1 MPNSFILDEYLVKL
15 GFTTDTV
22 GYARFANAL
31 RDASSLVEN
40 QTFGMAKKILEAQG
54 AATGLFAAIGA
65 GALGM
70 ADKVAMAD
78 QDYRLLALHMYT
90 SLPVAREL
98 KVALDAL
105 GQPLENVMWDPELAA
120 RFHQLVDDQRRLT
133 EELGPNFESNMVKI
147 RDVRFEFTRLGVTIE
162 DYLIPMIVNDL
173 AAAFGTNIDG
183 MLEKLRGWNDWLI
196 THMPEISDWITNKL
210 KPALI
215 DVENVAGETW
225 VMVKALAAAFTN
237 LVGSLSGDT
246 SLEGTTTN
254 FEKFTT
260 AIQKALGWLTS
271 FVIGVDKAVEIMAHL
286 VSAAADINNF
296 NFKGANAEMGL
307 ARQLLTPGSGA
318 ALGAGVGGAVGAFF
332 GMPTI
337 GAAVGAGI
345 GHDLGGYTTSQPNKT
360 ADTIR
365 SIAGVMGVPPELA
378 LAVARVESGMRQFDQ
393 SGNLIR
399 SNTPGSHA
407 MGMFQ
412 LQPGTASDMGVD
424 PTQEMGNMIGGVKY
438 LAQLLKKY
446 QGNQRLALQA
456 YAGGTPGYADKVM
469 AAEGGDFNGD
479 INIAVHPPQGAS
491 AKEIAQ
497 ETWKIAE
504 QAMKQKVQRNLA
516 EQLTPGSSY

>member
-40 QTFGMAKKILEAQG
+40 QTFGMAKKILEAQT

-120 RFHQLVDDQRRLT
+120 RFHQLVDDQRTLT
-133 EELGPNFESNMVKI
+133 EELGPGFESQMVKI
-147 RDVRFEFTRLGVTIE
+147 RDVRFEVTRFGVE
-162 DYLIPMIVNDL
+162 LQYLSMFLVDDL
-173 AAAFGTNIDG
+173 AKAFGTTTDG
-183 MLEKLRGWNDWLI
+183 LLEKMRGFNDWFI
-196 THMPEISDWITNKL
+196 THMPEIADWIANKL
-210 KPALI
+210 KPVLI
-215 DVENVAGETW
+215 DVEDVASETW

-237 LVGSLSGDT
+237 LVGALSGDT

-254 FEKFTT
+254 FEKFST

-271 FVIGVDKAVEIMAHL
+271 FVVSVDKAVEIMAHL
-286 VSAAADINNF
+286 VSAAADLNSMNLT
-296 NFKGANAEMGL
+296 GAETEMVL
-307 ARQLLTPGSGA
+307 ARKLITPGSSAVIGTV
-318 ALGAGVGGAVGAFF
+318 VGGGLGTLF
-332 GMPTI
+332 GMPAV
-337 GAAVGAGI
+337 GAAVGGGI
-345 GHDLGGYTTSQPNKT
+345 AYELGGYTTSQPNKT

-378 LAVARVESGMRQFDQ
+378 LAVAQVESGMRQFDQ

-456 YAGGTPGYADKVM
+456 YAGGTPGYAEKVM